1 MERTDVNGNV
11 NVNNMA
17 GIMKSLLTSYI
28 TTSIALLIL
37 AYGLYK
43 FDLTEQTVQGGIIA
57 IYVLSAFVG
66 GRGSGKRMKV
76 RRFFWGLITG
86 IIYYVLL
93 LCISFLVYRGIQTG
107 TEAVFHLGLCALGGM
122 FGGMLS

>member
-1 MERTDVNGNV
+1 MERTDVKGIANV
-11 NVNNMA
+11 YGMTW
-17 GIMKSLLTSYI
+17 IMKSLLLSYL

-43 FDLTEQTVQGGIIA
+43 FDLTEQTIQGGIIA

-66 GRGSGKRMKV
+66 GRISGKIMKV
-76 RRFFWGLITG
+76 RRFFWGLVTG

-93 LCISFLVYRGIQTG
+93 LCISFLAYRGIQTG
-107 TEAVFHLGLCALGGM
+107 TEATFHLGLCALGGM
-122 FGGMLS
+122 LGGMLS